1 MAVSQ
6 TNLLDGMVIFTT
18 VVDQGSFTNA
28 ANVTGHSTSFIS
40 KEINKLEDRL
50 GVRLLHRT
58 TRTQSLTPEGEHY
71 YRQSQQLIESAQ
83 ELEQA
88 ISGKQEE
95 PKGVLKIS
103 CPVHFGADQL
113 SPVLAKYMQLYPK
126 VKIEVLA
133 SDHKVDL
140 IGEGYDVVLRSS
152 ANAEDSSLISRLV
165 QRSCT
170 RTVASPSYLKQ
181 FGIPK
186 HPSELTRHKLLCY
199 SNHKQPY
206 VWNYVDS
213 DGSLLRIDVTGVF
226 TTNSPEMEL
235 SLCKLGQGICRLPEA
250 LLLDGIENGELV
262 ELFADFPV
270 HKIEM
275 CLVYPSRKHMS
286 TKVRRFIDLVVE
298 ELRLFS

>member
-1 MAVSQ
+1 MMPAQ
-6 TNLLDGMVIFTT
+6 TNLLDGMVIFST
-18 VVDQGSFTNA
+18 VVEQGSFTNA
-28 ANVTGHSTSFIS
+28 ANLTGHSTSYIS

-58 TRTQSLTPEGEHY
+58 TRTLSLTPEGEHY
-71 YRQSQQLIESAQ
+71 FQQSRQLIESAQ

-88 ISGKQEE
+88 ISGQQQE
-95 PKGVLKIS
+95 PKGVLRIS
-103 CPVHFGADQL
+103 CPISFGAQQL

-126 VKIEVLA
+126 VKVEVFA
-133 SDHKVDL
+133 SDHRVDL

-152 ANAEDSSLISRLV
+152 ATVEDSSLISRLV

-170 RTVASPSYLKQ
+170 RTVASPAYLEQ
-181 FGIPK
+181 FGVPK

-199 SNHKQPY
+199 SNHKNPY
-206 VWNYVDS
+206 VWSYVDS
-213 DGSLLRIDVTGVF
+213 DGSLIKVDVTSVV

-235 SLCKLGQGICRLPEA
+235 SLSILGQGICRLPEA
-250 LLLDGIENGELV
+250 FVQPGLNSGELV
-262 ELFADFPV
+262 ELFTDLPV

-298 ELRLFS
+298 ELRDEV

>member
-1 MAVSQ
+1 MLSQ

-40 KEINKLEDRL
+40 KEINKLEERL

-58 TRTQSLTPEGEHY
+58 TRTLSLTPEGKLY
-71 YRQSQQLIESAQ
+71 FQQSKQLIESAQ

-88 ISGKQEE
+88 INGRQQE

-103 CPVHFGADQL
+103 CPVSFGADQL
-113 SPVLAKYMQLYPK
+113 SPILAKYMQMYPK
-126 VKIEVLA
+126 VTLEVFA

-152 ANAEDSSLISRLV
+152 ATAEDSSLISRRV

-170 RTVASPSYLKQ
+170 RTVASPSYLQ
-181 FGIPK
+181 QHGTPK
-186 HPSELTRHKLLCY
+186 HPSELIKHKLLCY

-206 VWNYVDS
+206 VWNYIDS
-213 DGSLLRIDVTGVF
+213 DGSLLRVDVTSVM

-235 SLCKLGQGICRLPEA
+235 SLCVLGQGICRLPEA
-250 LLLDGIENGELV
+250 HVQGGIERGELV
-262 ELFADFPV
+262 ELFTDLPV
-270 HKIEM
+270 HNIEM

-286 TKVRRFIDLVVE
+286 TKVRCFIDLVVE
-298 ELRLFS
+298 ELT

>member
-1 MAVSQ
+1 MALSN
-6 TNLLDGMVIFTT
+6 TSLLDGMVIFTT
-18 VVDQGSFTNA
+18 VVELGSFTNA
-28 ANVTGHSTSFIS
+28 ANATGHSTSFIS
-40 KEINKLEDRL
+40 KEINKLEERL

-58 TRTQSLTPEGEHY
+58 TRTLSLTPEGQHY
-71 YRQSQQLIESAQ
+71 FQHSKQLIESAQ
-83 ELEQA
+83 ELELV
-88 ISGKQEE
+88 ISGQQQE
-95 PKGVLKIS
+95 PTGVLKIS
-103 CPVHFGADQL
+103 CPVNFGSAQL

-126 VKIEVLA
+126 VKIEVFA

-152 ANAEDSSLISRLV
+152 ASAIDSSLISRLV

-181 FGIPK
+181 HGTPK
-186 HPSELTRHKLLCY
+186 HPNDLTKHKLICY

-206 VWNYVDS
+206 VWNYIDL
-213 DGSLLRIDVTGVF
+213 DGSLLRVDVTSVM
-226 TTNSPEMEL
+226 TTNSPEMSL
-235 SLCKLGQGICRLPEA
+235 SLSILGQGICRLPEA
-250 LLLDGIENGELV
+250 LVLEGIARGELV
-262 ELFADFPV
+262 ELFTDLPV

-298 ELRLFS
+298 ELR

>member
-1 MAVSQ
+1 MSLSD

-18 VVDQGSFTNA
+18 VVELGSFTNA
-28 ANVTGHSTSFIS
+28 ANSTCHSTSFIS
-40 KEINKLEDRL
+40 KEINKLEERL

-58 TRTQSLTPEGEHY
+58 TRTLSLTPEGQHY
-71 YRQSQQLIESAQ
+71 FQHSKQLIESAQ
-83 ELEQA
+83 ELELA
-88 ISGKQEE
+88 ISGQQQE
-95 PKGVLKIS
+95 PTGVLKIS
-103 CPVHFGADQL
+103 CPVNFGAAQL

-126 VKIEVLA
+126 VKVEVFA

-152 ANAEDSSLISRLV
+152 SSAADSSLISRLV

-170 RTVASPSYLKQ
+170 RTVASPSYIERH
-181 FGIPK
+181 GMPK
-186 HPSELTRHKLLCY
+186 HPSDLSKHKMICY

-206 VWNYVDS
+206 VWNYIDH
-213 DGSLLRIDVTGVF
+213 DGSLLRIEVSGVM
-226 TTNSPEMEL
+226 TTNSPEMSL
-235 SLCKLGQGICRLPEA
+235 SLSTLGQGICRLPEA
-250 LLLDGIENGELV
+250 LVLDSIERGELV
-262 ELFADFPV
+262 ELFTDFPV

-298 ELRLFS
+298 ELK

>member
-1 MAVSQ
+1 MAISH

-18 VVDQGSFTNA
+18 VVEQGSFTNA

-40 KEINKLEDRL
+40 KEINKLEERL

-58 TRTQSLTPEGEHY
+58 TRTLSLTPEGSHY
-71 YRQSQQLIESAQ
+71 FQQCKQLIESAL

-103 CPVHFGADQL
+103 CPVNFGADQL

-126 VKIEVLA
+126 VKIEVFA
-133 SDHKVDL
+133 SDHRVDL

-181 FGIPK
+181 FGTPK

-199 SNHKQPY
+199 SNHKQPN
-206 VWNYVDS
+206 VWSYIDS
-213 DGSLLRIDVTGVF
+213 DGSLLRVDVAGVL

-235 SLCKLGQGICRLPEA
+235 SLCKLGQGICRLPETLVMA
-250 LLLDGIENGELV
+250 GIDSGELV
-262 ELFADFPV
+262 ELFDDLPV

-298 ELRLFS
+298 ELQ